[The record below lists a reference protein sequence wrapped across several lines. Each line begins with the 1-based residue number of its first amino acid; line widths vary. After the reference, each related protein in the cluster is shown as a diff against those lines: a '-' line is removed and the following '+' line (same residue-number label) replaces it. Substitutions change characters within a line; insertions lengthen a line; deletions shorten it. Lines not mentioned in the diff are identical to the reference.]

1 MQLHNTTVALSA
13 LQAAGVQLQAMPTSS
28 GLVSLKPEDV
38 IDGDRERTLSLLWAV
53 ARTLQLGVVLKVS
66 ALKAEVHRVLART
79 RVSGRRPLLPLLAS
93 SGSGSGRGAAA
104 QQVPLAVYMHD
115 ELLSALQEWVQA
127 VCAAYDVSVQNFTT
141 CFGDGVDLCLL
152 VSCVTSSSAKSQAVG
167 QISQACRLGLGLTGP
182 AAALQVLVYWHTP
195 ASGLFCVDSHAR
207 HAIFRPFA
215 CAQVH
220 YYLPNAID
228 LADVFISK
236 QRRQEAAKQAGS
248 QQQQPDDAQ
257 LQQQQD
263 SEASLHFESSV
274 CTSAA
279 GVRDMLLTSNAA
291 AAAAN
296 AAAAAEAAA
305 ADGSCGNMH
314 WAKGGL
320 AMEFD
325 LSGCGVPETEDEA
338 MVTSRGVAAN
348 FRAVHR
354 AAKALGGVPEM
365 LSAKDFAEHGPDER
379 AVILYVAFLCTRL
392 LECSKDDRAAHIIQT
407 AWRQAKSK
415 SAGAESATLHA
426 AQHAPTHRTS
436 SFCLV

>member
-1 MQLHNTTVALSA
+1 
-13 LQAAGVQLQAMPTSS
+13 
-28 GLVSLKPEDV
+28 
-38 IDGDRERTLSLLWAV
+38 
-53 ARTLQLGVVLKVS
+53 
-66 ALKAEVHRVLART
+66 
-79 RVSGRRPLLPLLAS
+79 
-93 SGSGSGRGAAA
+93 
-104 QQVPLAVYMHD
+104 
-115 ELLSALQEWVQA
+115 
-127 VCAAYDVSVQNFTT
+127 
-141 CFGDGVDLCLL
+141 
-152 VSCVTSSSAKSQAVG
+152 
-167 QISQACRLGLGLTGP
+167 
-182 AAALQVLVYWHTP
+182 
-195 ASGLFCVDSHAR
+195 
-207 HAIFRPFA
+207 
-215 CAQVH
+215 VH

-228 LADVFISK
+228 LADIFISK
-236 QRRQEAAKQAGS
+236 QRRQEAAKLAGS
-248 QQQQPDDAQ
+248 QQQPDDAQ
-257 LQQQQD
+257 QQQSLD
-263 SEASLHFESSV
+263 SEASLHLEDSV
-274 CTSAA
+274 GTSAA

-305 ADGSCGNMH
+305 ADGSGGNMH

-415 SAGAESATLHA
+415 SAGAQTVAKT
-426 AQHAPTHRTS
+426 
-436 SFCLV
+436 CC